1 MKKIFLSLVLCVP
14 LGLAG
19 CSTTDNG
26 SGGVGPAFETSA
38 GRGYTMENDLGISQD
53 PRGGFENWR
62 FGGDPDR
69 IPPRL
74 PLDPRFSPDYQ
85 QPSHREPAQGSD
97 RF

>member
-1 MKKIFLSLVLCVP
+1 MKK
-14 LGLAG
+14 GLLLAVCATIGFAG
-19 CSTTDNG
+19 CTTHDYG

-53 PRGGFENWR
+53 PRGGWENWR

-74 PLDPRFSPDYQ
+74 PLNPRY
-85 QPSHREPAQGSD
+85 PATFPQTTAE
-97 RF
+97 